1 MRIAIYIF
9 ARSAR
14 PSQHNKMRRA
24 SGNNKA
30 AAFFLQSI
38 CLNNGCTCIVPQ
50 YIVVVNFAF
59 GDNLL
64 LRVESATFSHLRPH
78 PHTIAAPPPQKNR
91 PKILAFFRPLCYYN
105 VVSFFKSR
113 TIRTQISVPVVE
125 LDTIKASDFP
135 RLRGQFPK
143 KLLYIVGVNNYLGN
157 KTTMHKKFTP
167 EFTPQRIAYKLSA
180 KTICACS
187 LIG

>member
-1 MRIAIYIF
+1 M
-9 ARSAR
+9 
-14 PSQHNKMRRA
+14 
-24 SGNNKA
+24 
-30 AAFFLQSI
+30 
-38 CLNNGCTCIVPQ
+38 
-50 YIVVVNFAF
+50 VVNFAF

-64 LRVESATFSHLRPH
+64 LCVESATFSHLRPH

-91 PKILAFFRPLCYYN
+91 PKILAFFHPMCYYN

-125 LDTIKASDFP
+125 LDTIKASDFQ
-135 RLRGQFPK
+135 RLRRSFPK
-143 KLLYIVGVNNYLGN
+143 KLLDVVGVIIFLGQ
-157 KTTMHKKFTP
+157 KTQCIKNLHPKLHP
-167 EFTPQRIAYKLSA
+167 SRIAYKLSA